1 MAENALTKCRALDCP
16 SGRYARFTY
25 FLEEEKVRIRGP
37 NNMSDTERA
46 QVEARVIVMDGIA
59 KSVKDMKDSLEDG
72 GSVALTVIQEKLP
85 DVFSGAEQL
94 AKVEDEP
101 SISVSVA
108 QIGATI
114 SYLTDRNAPA
124 TLATGIAIGEWAL
137 TVPQKLWAMLKGL
150 NR

>member
-1 MAENALTKCRALDCP
+1 MAENALRKCRALDCP

-137 TVPQKLWAMLKGL
+137 AVPQKLWAMLKGL